1 MCVCVCVCMCVCVCV
16 KYKSKMQELL
26 IIVFKEV
33 LEIDDFIFLCCCYE
47 TFKNDTQCL
56 LLSC

>member
-1 MCVCVCVCMCVCVCV
+1 MCVCVCVCVCV